1 MSNYPTP
8 PERPSAF
15 DNTPNP
21 DASPPTYE
29 SLSRRLSVLE
39 AVVREFKRGFEHHR
53 GVDFDELEDKVDS
66 HEVKLN
72 ELKALIISNQTT
84 NGLIL
89 QSIDRRLEKL
99 LGIVE
104 AKP

>member
-1 MSNYPTP
+1 LSDYPTP
-8 PERPSAF
+8 PARPSAF
-15 DNTPNP
+15 ENTPAP
-21 DASPPTYE
+21 EASPPTYE
-29 SLSRRLSVLE
+29 SLSRRLATLE
-39 AVVREFKRGFEHHR
+39 RELREFKRGFEHHR
-53 GVDFDELEDKVDS
+53 GVDFDELEDRVDT
-66 HEVKLN
+66 HEVKIN
-72 ELKALIISNQTT
+72 DLKTLIISNQTT

>member
-1 MSNYPTP
+1 MSDYPTP

-21 DASPPTYE
+21 EAPQTYE
-29 SLSRRLSVLE
+29 SISRRLALVE
-39 AVVREFKRGFEHHR
+39 RELREIKRGFEHHR
-53 GVDFDELEDKVDS
+53 GVDFDELEDRVDT
-66 HEVKLN
+66 HEVKIN
-72 ELKALIISNQTT
+72 DLKALIISNQTT

-89 QSIDRRLEKL
+89 QSIDRRLERL